1 MGHFSALVRK
11 LKSRSRPSVEERLA
25 PASSAPSAPLVR
37 VAQSSPSTRSRNGND
52 ETERAA
58 SSSLISVR
66 QDVLHDLS
74 GQLPNMETSLVL
86 CKEPQPGT
94 RDANLGDSGMQ
105 VVSFKEKSFQ
115 SPNEDLWDIA
125 YENLRESQKRLIL
138 EYEKALAKE
147 SASKATSTF
156 NFDNAKGL
164 GRETQMA
171 DLVKERL
178 KAIDDSKWRLKVG
191 SKTVVIQEQIDRLVK
206 VVTLAKDFFSSIVA
220 STPQGAIAWAGV
232 CVLLPVCVEM
242 LLNAF
247 MWNRHPDKVLV
258 IDQSYRRNKVQH

>member
-1 MGHFSALVRK
+1 MGHFSDLVRK
-11 LKSRSRPSVEERLA
+11 LKSRSRPPVEERLA
-25 PASSAPSAPLVR
+25 PAPPAPPASPVR

-52 ETERAA
+52 EIERTV
-58 SSSLISVR
+58 SSALISVG
-66 QDVLHDLS
+66 QDVPHDLS
-74 GQLPNMETSLVL
+74 GQLPNMKTSLAL
-86 CKEPQPGT
+86 CKELQPGT
-94 RDANLGDSGMQ
+94 GDANLEDSGMQ

-125 YENLRESQKRLIL
+125 YENLRESQKKLIL

-147 SASKATSTF
+147 SATKATSTF

-191 SKTVVIQEQIDRLVK
+191 SKTVVIQEQIDRFVK
-206 VVTLAKDFFSSIVA
+206 VATFAKDFVSSIVA

-242 LLNAF
+242 LSNAS
-247 MWNRHPDKVLV
+247 M
-258 IDQSYRRNKVQH
+258 